1 MKHVSPLLQCYGVSH
16 QLCLYHIQ
24 QVIMQMF
31 DILCCKLCC
40 ATFTISKAV
49 PPSYDC
55 ITYITWHH
63 TKYPSM
69 QGYDLQLAS
78 PAVPFFE
85 GYPFH
90 LFMELG
96 RTKVQ
101 LHHIQYITQYIHIQ
115 KGVEFSIVPFLQGH
129 GVYVYPIYKDI
140 WTWSVPLI
148 MIVYRIYAYM
158 VSFLGQ
164 QTSLQPFYS
173 TR

>member
-1 MKHVSPLLQCYGVSH
+1 MQCLKFYVTSSVVPLLQDQRLIHQVMIASH
-16 QLCLYHIQ
+16 TLHGITQSIHLCKVMICSSQAPPFPFLKVTHFTCSWS
-24 QVIMQMF
+24 QVEQ
-31 DILCCKLCC
+31 
-40 ATFTISKAV
+40 
-49 PPSYDC
+49 
-55 ITYITWHH
+55 
-63 TKYPSM
+63 
-69 QGYDLQLAS
+69 
-78 PAVPFFE
+78 
-85 GYPFH
+85 
-90 LFMELG
+90 
-96 RTKVQ
+96 KVQ

-164 QTSLQPFYS
+164 QTSLQPFYN

>member
-96 RTKVQ
+96 RTKSTIASHLVHYTIYPYSEGCGIFYCA
-101 LHHIQYITQYIHIQ
+101 LLTRSW
-115 KGVEFSIVPFLQGH
+115 GVRVPHL
-129 GVYVYPIYKDI
+129 
-140 WTWSVPLI
+140 
-148 MIVYRIYAYM
+148 
-158 VSFLGQ
+158 
-164 QTSLQPFYS
+164 
-173 TR
+173 